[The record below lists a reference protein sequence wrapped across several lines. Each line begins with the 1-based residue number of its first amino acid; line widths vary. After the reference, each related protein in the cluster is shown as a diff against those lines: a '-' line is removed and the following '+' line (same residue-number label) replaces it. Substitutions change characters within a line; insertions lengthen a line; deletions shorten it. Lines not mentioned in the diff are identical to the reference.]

1 LLDLP
6 GEVFESSAAASYG
19 GWSTDGIVGAMIETR
34 QVKKLPV
41 EWLLLLLV
49 VYLVV
54 IGPLD
59 QWWLKRINRQMLTWL
74 TFPAYVVFFSLLIY
88 YIGYK
93 LRAGVTEW
101 NELQVVDILPQG
113 EGALVRGR
121 TYASLYS
128 SVNARYR
135 LASSQPYATLR
146 GEFVGSWSGG
156 QESGRC
162 EIEVRPQG
170 FQAEVAVPVW
180 TSMLYVSDW
189 EQPADQPLSAT
200 VTAQGSKWNVTLQN
214 CLPRKLTEVHLV
226 VDGRVFLLG
235 ELAAQQTKTVTL
247 DPGQSQLLANFV
259 RALAAQFQSAAM
271 SRRQAFGREHQAR
284 LELSPANLV
293 AASFVKQAESYHV
306 QQRSFVYPT
315 GFEISDVAAR
325 GSAVVLAWDAEQ
337 SVAGGKLRQFNPP
350 RVNHHS
356 FLRLVVPVNRKG

>member
-1 LLDLP
+1 
-6 GEVFESSAAASYG
+6 
-19 GWSTDGIVGAMIETR
+19 
-34 QVKKLPV
+34 
-41 EWLLLLLV
+41 
-49 VYLVV
+49 
-54 IGPLD
+54 
-59 QWWLKRINRQMLTWL
+59 
-74 TFPAYVVFFSLLIY
+74 
-88 YIGYK
+88 
-93 LRAGVTEW
+93 
-101 NELQVVDILPQG
+101 
-113 EGALVRGR
+113 
-121 TYASLYS
+121 
-128 SVNARYR
+128 
-135 LASSQPYATLR
+135 
-146 GEFVGSWSGG
+146 
-156 QESGRC
+156 
-162 EIEVRPQG
+162 
-170 FQAEVAVPVW
+170 
-180 TSMLYVSDW
+180 
-189 EQPADQPLSAT
+189 
-200 VTAQGSKWNVTLQN
+200 
-214 CLPRKLTEVHLV
+214 LPRKLTEVHLV